1 MRGEKPSKAFS
12 FPKILISRNFKNSYV
27 ALGLSNL
34 REQNIKQQ
42 PGIKRHHK
50 PVLKLMS
57 VLVPGI
63 QKSKESKEIRT
74 SIPKTHWRKLCKCLV
89 FVR

>member
-1 MRGEKPSKAFS
+1 MRGEKPSKKFS

-42 PGIKRHHK
+42 SGIKRHHK
-50 PVLKLMS
+50 PVLKLIS
-57 VLVPGI
+57 VLAPGI
-63 QKSKESKEIRT
+63 QKAKKAKKLGPQY
-74 SIPKTHWRKLCKCLV
+74 PKHTEEAM
-89 FVR
+89 